1 MRRMA
6 SESPTFSPLYR
17 QIKGLILQAL
27 DGGEWRPGEV
37 IPSET
42 ELAVRFGVSQGTVR
56 KAVDELAG
64 ENYLLRRQGKGTFVS
79 SHNDPRAFFRF
90 LRLQRL
96 NGDVETSRSV
106 PLECWRAKAGQEAAR
121 MLGIQL
127 ADPIIIVR
135 RVLEFAGKPVV
146 LDEIYLRGD
155 TFAGLS
161 LDTLKDWQ
169 GSLYGLFE
177 SRFGARMVRAEEK
190 LRAVAADRT
199 AADLLKVPE
208 GSPLLSVERV
218 SYSYGD
224 RPMEWRRGL
233 YSTSEHCYVNELG

>member
-1 MRRMA
+1 MQGMA

-17 QIKGLILQAL
+17 QIKGFILQAL

-37 IPSET
+37 IPSEI
-42 ELAVRFGVSQGTVR
+42 ELAARFGVSQGTVR
-56 KAVDELAG
+56 KAVDELAA

-96 NGDVETSRSV
+96 NGEIESARSL

-121 MLGIQL
+121 VLGIQL

-135 RVLEFAGKPVV
+135 RVLEFSGKPVV

-155 TFAGLS
+155 VFGGLS
-161 LDTLKDWQ
+161 LDTLKEWQ
-169 GSLYGLFE
+169 GSLYSLFE
-177 SRFGARMVRAEEK
+177 SRFGTRMVRAEER

-199 AADLLKVPE
+199 AAELLNVRE

-233 YSTSEHCYVNELG
+233 YSTVDHCYVNELG